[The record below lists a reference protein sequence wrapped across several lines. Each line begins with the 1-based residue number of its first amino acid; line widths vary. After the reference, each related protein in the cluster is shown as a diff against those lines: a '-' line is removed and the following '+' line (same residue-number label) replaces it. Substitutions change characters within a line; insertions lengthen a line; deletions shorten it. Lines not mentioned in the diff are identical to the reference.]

1 MLLFANRFIMKT
13 FQTAKL
19 AGFTFLIVSLS
30 AGYGSAFA
38 VRINQEGREG
48 IASASSLREVE
59 RLEEAGELPA
69 AIEAC
74 RKFLIREPRNEKAA
88 LALAELYRRVHNEEE
103 ARRALANARRN
114 HPRSVAVL
122 TAGGSLEIDAQAFD
136 TAVEQLQAALKIEPR
151 NANVRNQLAGAYLR
165 KGDSSLALQEVN
177 EVLAEDAGNGLA
189 LFMRAGIF
197 ADAAENEK
205 AVTDIKMVLDARPQ
219 YLPARILYAKLLV
232 RTKECEKAAN
242 VLHPE
247 RSAELDGDGLFLL
260 ANAYDCAGKKELA
273 DGVRAR
279 FEAASRAEHEQAENR
294 VQSLHLVEGA
304 NELAMRNDFPA
315 AMELLRQ
322 ALEKNPENG
331 FAYSQQAKIYF
342 STKRLAQA
350 REAIA
355 TALRIQ
361 PYQPD
366 FLFVHGVIEAA
377 DGNLEEAQ
385 RSFEEVTSV
394 NPKEADAYFE
404 IGKLWIR
411 RNNHQ
416 RALEKF
422 RKAAELSPDDSDYRQ
437 AVQELSGSVQ

>member
-1 MLLFANRFIMKT
+1 
-13 FQTAKL
+13 
-19 AGFTFLIVSLS
+19 
-30 AGYGSAFA
+30 
-38 VRINQEGREG
+38 
-48 IASASSLREVE
+48 
-59 RLEEAGELPA
+59 
-69 AIEAC
+69 
-74 RKFLIREPRNEKAA
+74 
-88 LALAELYRRVHNEEE
+88 
-103 ARRALANARRN
+103 
-114 HPRSVAVL
+114 
-122 TAGGSLEIDAQAFD
+122 
-136 TAVEQLQAALKIEPR
+136 
-151 NANVRNQLAGAYLR
+151 
-165 KGDSSLALQEVN
+165 
-177 EVLAEDAGNGLA
+177 
-189 LFMRAGIF
+189 
-197 ADAAENEK
+197 
-205 AVTDIKMVLDARPQ
+205 
-219 YLPARILYAKLLV
+219 
-232 RTKECEKAAN
+232 
-242 VLHPE
+242 
-247 RSAELDGDGLFLL
+247 
-260 ANAYDCAGKKELA
+260 
-273 DGVRAR
+273 
-279 FEAASRAEHEQAENR
+279 
-294 VQSLHLVEGA
+294 
-304 NELAMRNDFPA
+304 MRNDFPA